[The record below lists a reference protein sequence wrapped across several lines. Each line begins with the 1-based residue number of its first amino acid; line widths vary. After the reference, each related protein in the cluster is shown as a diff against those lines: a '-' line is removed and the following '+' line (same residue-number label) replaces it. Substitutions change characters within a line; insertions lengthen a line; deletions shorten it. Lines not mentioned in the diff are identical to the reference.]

1 MTVPGVGPIIASAM
15 VAVGSGVVTLSRFPW
30 VMIMK
35 TTPIVEVV
43 SVSTTSAGAGAAIY

>member
-35 TTPIVEVV
+35 TPIVEVV